1 VAPQNPT
8 ARTTQG
14 DLRRWKVVTKEYVKP
29 AWYKD
34 VSRQQICYFAGGMYE
49 IGTLIEDKP
58 EIIINRLAYE
68 ELLDF
73 IRKNE
78 HGILSTDR
86 TEDLKIIHRLLDVLE
101 REAKP

>member
-1 VAPQNPT
+1 
-8 ARTTQG
+8 
-14 DLRRWKVVTKEYVKP
+14 VTKEYVKP

-34 VSRQQICYFAGGMYE
+34 ISRQQICYFAGGMYE
-49 IGTLIEDKP
+49 VGTLIEDKP
-58 EIIINRLAYE
+58 EIVINRLAYE